1 MPPDLRVETCVTGV
15 GGFAPGMLSSGQHW
29 VGDESRFWQERKATM
44 AVVDVNTK
52 LVGLLGN
59 PLGHSFSPA
68 MHNKAFETL
77 GLNYFYLPI
86 EVTAEDLPAVA
97 AGIAKMNFAGYNIT
111 IPHKIRIMDCL
122 DAIDPL
128 ALAIGAVNTVIVE
141 NGRTTGYNTDGEG
154 FVQSLETET
163 GIAVGG
169 KCYLIIG
176 AGGAARAIAMTLA
189 FKGAEKIFL
198 CNRTE
203 QKAHDLA
210 AEINT
215 KVSPCSEVVA
225 REPARIGAA
234 VRQADVLI
242 NTTSVGMHP
251 DEDRIPID
259 GDLIPNGLIVSDIVY
274 NPARTKLLQVAE
286 AKNGRIVPGLGML
299 VYQGAEAFRKWT
311 GAEPP
316 VDVMFEVVRALKG

>member
-1 MPPDLRVETCVTGV
+1 
-15 GGFAPGMLSSGQHW
+15 
-29 VGDESRFWQERKATM
+29 M

-86 EVTAEDLPAVA
+86 EVTAEDLPTVA
-97 AGIAKMNFAGYNIT
+97 AGIARMNFAGYNIT

-128 ALAIGAVNTVIVE
+128 ARAIGAVNTVIVE

-189 FKGAEKIFL
+189 SRGAQKIFL

-203 QKAHDLA
+203 QKAHDLV

-215 KVSPCSEVVA
+215 KVNPCSEVVA

-251 DEDRIPID
+251 DEDRMPID

-286 AKNGRIVPGLGML
+286 SKNCRVVPGLGML

>member
-1 MPPDLRVETCVTGV
+1 
-15 GGFAPGMLSSGQHW
+15 
-29 VGDESRFWQERKATM
+29 M

-52 LVGLLGN
+52 LVGLFGN

-86 EVTAEDLPAVA
+86 EVSAEDLPTVA

-111 IPHKIRIMDCL
+111 IPHKIRIMGCL

-128 ALAIGAVNTVIVE
+128 AQAIGAVNTVVLE
-141 NGRTTGYNTDGEG
+141 NGRATGYNTDGEG
-154 FVQSLETET
+154 FVRSLEAES
-163 GIAVGG
+163 GITVDG
-169 KCYLIIG
+169 KCHFIVG
-176 AGGAARAIAMTLA
+176 CGGAARAIAMTLA
-189 FKGAEKIFL
+189 FKGAQKIFL

-210 AEINT
+210 AEINAR
-215 KVSPCSEVVA
+215 VSPCCETVPRDPGRMA
-225 REPARIGAA
+225 PA
-234 VRQADVLI
+234 VKQADVLI
-242 NTTSVGMHP
+242 NTTSIGMHP
-251 DEDRIPID
+251 EEDRIPID
-259 GDLIPNGLIVSDIVY
+259 GDLIPNGAIVSDIVY
-274 NPARTKLLQVAE
+274 NPARTKLLQVAAE
-286 AKNGRIVPGLGML
+286 KGCKTVPGLGML

-316 VDVMFEVVRALKG
+316 VEVMFGIVRALKG

>member
-1 MPPDLRVETCVTGV
+1 
-15 GGFAPGMLSSGQHW
+15 
-29 VGDESRFWQERKATM
+29 M

-86 EVTAEDLPAVA
+86 EVTADDLPTVA
-97 AGIAKMNFAGYNIT
+97 AGIAKMNFAGYNVT

-128 ALAIGAVNTVIVE
+128 AQAIGAVNTVVFE
-141 NGRTTGYNTDGEG
+141 NGRATGYNTDGEG
-154 FVQSLETET
+154 FVRSLEAESGVTVD
-163 GIAVGG
+163 GKRLFVVG
-169 KCYLIIG
+169 C
-176 AGGAARAIAMTLA
+176 GGAARAIAMTLA
-189 FKGAEKIFL
+189 FKGAQKIFL

-203 QKAHDLA
+203 QKAHDLSA
-210 AEINT
+210 AINSR
-215 KVSPCSEVVA
+215 VSPCSEVVPV
-225 REPARIGAA
+225 EPDRIAA
-234 VRQADVLI
+234 VLRQADVLI

-251 DEDRIPID
+251 EAERIPID
-259 GDLIPNGLIVSDIVY
+259 GDLIPGGVIVSDIVY
-274 NPARTKLLQVAE
+274 NPARTKLLRVAAE
-286 AKNGRIVPGLGML
+286 KGCKTVPGLGML
-299 VYQGAEAFRKWT
+299 VYQGAEGFRKWT

-316 VDVMFEVVRALKG
+316 VEVMFGVVRALKG

>member
-1 MPPDLRVETCVTGV
+1 
-15 GGFAPGMLSSGQHW
+15 
-29 VGDESRFWQERKATM
+29 M

-86 EVTAEDLPAVA
+86 EVTAEDLPTVA

-122 DAIDPL
+122 DEIDPL
-128 ALAIGAVNTVIVE
+128 AQAIGAVNTVVLE
-141 NGRTTGYNTDGEG
+141 NGRATGYNTDGEG
-154 FVQSLETET
+154 FVRSLEAES
-163 GIAVGG
+163 GITVDG
-169 KCYLIIG
+169 KRYFILG
-176 AGGAARAIAMTLA
+176 SGGAARAIAMTLA
-189 FKGAEKIFL
+189 FKGASKIYL

-215 KVSPCSEVVA
+215 KVNPCCEMVPRDPTRMA
-225 REPARIGAA
+225 PA
-234 VRQADVLI
+234 VQQADVLI
-242 NTTSVGMHP
+242 NTTSIGMHP
-251 DEDRIPID
+251 EEDRIPID
-259 GDLIPNGLIVSDIVY
+259 DNLIPGGMIVSDIVY

-286 AKNGRIVPGLGML
+286 AKGCKIVPGLGML
-299 VYQGAEAFRKWT
+299 VYQGTEGFRKWT

-316 VDVMFEVVRALKG
+316 VEVMFGVVRALKG

>member
-1 MPPDLRVETCVTGV
+1 
-15 GGFAPGMLSSGQHW
+15 
-29 VGDESRFWQERKATM
+29 M

-68 MHNKAFETL
+68 MHNKAFQTL

-86 EVTAEDLPAVA
+86 EVTAEDLPTVA

-128 ALAIGAVNTVIVE
+128 AQSIGAVNTVTIQ
-141 NGRTTGYNTDGEG
+141 NGCSTGYNTDGEG
-154 FVQSLETET
+154 FIRSLEAEA
-163 GIAVGG
+163 GISVSG
-169 KCYLIIG
+169 KCHFIIG
-176 AGGAARAIAMTLA
+176 CGGAARAIAMTLA
-189 FKGAEKIFL
+189 FRGAQKIFI

-210 AEINT
+210 AEINA
-215 KVSPCSEVVA
+215 KVSPCSEVIAMDSV
-225 REPARIGAA
+225 RIKAA

-259 GDLIPNGLIVSDIVY
+259 SNLIPGGLIVSDIVY
-274 NPARTKLLQVAE
+274 TPARTQLLKVAGE
-286 AKNGRIVPGLGML
+286 KGCKVVPGIGML
-299 VYQGAEAFRKWT
+299 VNQGAEAFRMWT

-316 VDVMFEVVRALKG
+316 VDVMYDVVRALKG

>member
-1 MPPDLRVETCVTGV
+1 MP
-15 GGFAPGMLSSGQHW
+15 
-29 VGDESRFWQERKATM
+29 
-44 AVVDVNTK
+44 VVDVNTK

-86 EVTAEDLPAVA
+86 EVTADDLPTVA

-128 ALAIGAVNTVIVE
+128 AQAIGAVNTVVLE
-141 NGRTTGYNTDGEG
+141 KGHATGYNTDGEG
-154 FVQSLETET
+154 FVRSLEAESGMT
-163 GIAVGG
+163 VDG
-169 KCYLIIG
+169 KRYFILG
-176 AGGAARAIAMTLA
+176 SGGAARAIAMTLA
-189 FKGAEKIFL
+189 FKGAQKIFL

-210 AEINT
+210 VEINT
-215 KVSPCSEVVA
+215 KVSPCSEVVPRDPVRMA
-225 REPARIGAA
+225 PA
-234 VRQADVLI
+234 VQKADVLI
-242 NTTSVGMHP
+242 NTTSIGMHP
-251 DEDRIPID
+251 EEDRIPIES
-259 GDLIPNGLIVSDIVY
+259 DLIPAGVIVSDIVY

-286 AKNGRIVPGLGML
+286 AKGCKTVPGLGML
-299 VYQGAEAFRKWT
+299 VYQGTEGFRKWT
-311 GAEPP
+311 EAEPP
-316 VDVMFEVVRALKG
+316 VEVMFEVVRALKG

>member
-1 MPPDLRVETCVTGV
+1 
-15 GGFAPGMLSSGQHW
+15 
-29 VGDESRFWQERKATM
+29 M

-52 LVGLLGN
+52 LVGLLGT

-86 EVTAEDLPAVA
+86 EVTAENLPTVA
-97 AGIAKMNFAGYNIT
+97 AGLAKMNFAGYNVT

-128 ALAIGAVNTVIVE
+128 AQAIGAVNTVVLE
-141 NGRTTGYNTDGEG
+141 NGRATGFNTDGEG
-154 FVQSLETET
+154 FVRSLEAES
-163 GIAVGG
+163 GIAVGE
-169 KCYLIIG
+169 KCYFIIG
-176 AGGAARAIAMTLA
+176 CGGAARAIAMTLA
-189 FKGAEKIFL
+189 FKGAPKIYL

-203 QKAHDLA
+203 QKAHEQA
-210 AEINT
+210 AEINA
-215 KVSPCSEVVA
+215 KVRPCCEVVPMDPNRIA
-225 REPARIGAA
+225 PSVRE
-234 VRQADVLI
+234 ADVLI
-242 NTTSVGMHP
+242 NTTSIGMHP
-251 DEDRIPID
+251 DEDRSPID
-259 GDLIPNGLIVSDIVY
+259 GDLIPAGMVVSDIVY
-274 NPARTKLLQVAE
+274 NPARTKLLRIAE
-286 AKNGRIVPGLGML
+286 EKGCQTVPGLGML

>member
-1 MPPDLRVETCVTGV
+1 
-15 GGFAPGMLSSGQHW
+15 
-29 VGDESRFWQERKATM
+29 M

-86 EVTAEDLPAVA
+86 EVTAEDLSTVA

-128 ALAIGAVNTVIVE
+128 ARAIGAVNTVVLE
-141 NGRTTGYNTDGEG
+141 NGRATGYNTDGEG
-154 FVQSLETET
+154 FVRSLEAES
-163 GIAVGG
+163 GIKVDG
-169 KCYLIIG
+169 KSCFILG
-176 AGGAARAIAMTLA
+176 CGGAARAIAMTLA
-189 FKGAEKIFL
+189 FKGAQRIFL

-210 AEINT
+210 AEINA
-215 KVSPCSEVVA
+215 KVSPCSEVVTV
-225 REPARIGAA
+225 EPARIEAA
-234 VRQADVLI
+234 VQQVDVLI

-251 DEDRIPID
+251 EEDRIPID
-259 GDLIPNGLIVSDIVY
+259 DDLIPSGVIVSDIVY
-274 NPARTKLLQVAE
+274 NPARTKLLRVAQE
-286 AKNGRIVPGLGML
+286 KGCKTVPGLGML
-299 VYQGAEAFRKWT
+299 VYQGAEGFRKWT
-311 GAEPP
+311 RAEPP
-316 VDVMFEVVRALKG
+316 VEVMFGVVRALKG

>member
-1 MPPDLRVETCVTGV
+1 
-15 GGFAPGMLSSGQHW
+15 
-29 VGDESRFWQERKATM
+29 M

-68 MHNKAFETL
+68 MHNKAFQTL

-86 EVTAEDLPAVA
+86 EVTAEDLPTVA

-128 ALAIGAVNTVIVE
+128 AQSIGAVNTVIIQ
-141 NGRTTGYNTDGEG
+141 NGCSTGYNTDGEG
-154 FVQSLETET
+154 FIRSLEAEA
-163 GIAVGG
+163 GISVSG
-169 KCYLIIG
+169 KCHFIIG
-176 AGGAARAIAMTLA
+176 CGGAARAIAMTLA
-189 FKGAEKIFL
+189 FRGAQRIFI

-203 QKAHDLA
+203 YKAHDLVG
-210 AEINT
+210 EINA
-215 KVSPCSEVVA
+215 KVSPCSEVIA
-225 REPARIGAA
+225 MDPEHIEAA

-251 DEDRIPID
+251 DEEGIPID
-259 GDLIPNGLIVSDIVY
+259 SELIPSGMIVSDIVY
-274 NPARTKLLQVAE
+274 TPARTQLLKVAGE
-286 AKNGRIVPGLGML
+286 KGCPVVPGLGML
-299 VYQGAEAFRKWT
+299 VNQGAEAFRMWT
-311 GAEPP
+311 DAEPP

>member
-1 MPPDLRVETCVTGV
+1 
-15 GGFAPGMLSSGQHW
+15 
-29 VGDESRFWQERKATM
+29 M

-77 GLNYFYLPI
+77 GLNFFYLPI
-86 EVTAEDLPAVA
+86 EVTAENLSTVA
-97 AGIAKMNFAGYNIT
+97 AGIAKMNFAGYNVT

-128 ALAIGAVNTVIVE
+128 AQAIGAVNTVVLE
-141 NGRTTGYNTDGEG
+141 NGRATGYNTDGEG
-154 FVQSLETET
+154 FVRSLEAES
-163 GIAVGG
+163 GLKVDG
-169 KCYLIIG
+169 KCHFILG
-176 AGGAARAIAMTLA
+176 CGGAARAVAMTLA
-189 FKGAEKIFL
+189 FQGASKIYL

-210 AEINT
+210 AEINAR
-215 KVSPCSEVVA
+215 VNPCCEVVP
-225 REPARIGAA
+225 RDPARMAPA
-234 VRQADVLI
+234 VQQADVLI

-251 DEDRIPID
+251 EEDRIPID
-259 GDLIPNGLIVSDIVY
+259 GDLIPSGAVVSDIVY
-274 NPARTKLLQVAE
+274 NPARTKLLRTAE
-286 AKNGRIVPGLGML
+286 AKGCQTVPGLGML

-316 VDVMFEVVRALKG
+316 VEAMFDVVRALKG

>member
-1 MPPDLRVETCVTGV
+1 
-15 GGFAPGMLSSGQHW
+15 
-29 VGDESRFWQERKATM
+29 M

-52 LVGLLGN
+52 LVGLFGN

-77 GLNYFYLPI
+77 GLNFFYLPI
-86 EVTAEDLPAVA
+86 EVTAEDLPTVA

-122 DAIDPL
+122 DEIDPL
-128 ALAIGAVNTVIVE
+128 AQAIGAVNTVVLE
-141 NGRTTGYNTDGEG
+141 NGRATGYNTDGEG
-154 FVQSLETET
+154 FVRSLEAES
-163 GIAVGG
+163 GITVDG
-169 KCYLIIG
+169 KRYFILGC
-176 AGGAARAIAMTLA
+176 GGAARAIAMTLA
-189 FKGAEKIFL
+189 FKGAQKIFL

-215 KVSPCSEVVA
+215 KASSCCEVVH
-225 REPARIGAA
+225 RDPARMAPA
-234 VRQADVLI
+234 VQRADVLI
-242 NTTSVGMHP
+242 NTTSIGMHP
-251 DEDRIPID
+251 EEDRIPID
-259 GDLIPNGLIVSDIVY
+259 GDLIPGGVIVSDIVY
-274 NPARTKLLQVAE
+274 NPAWTKLLQVAE
-286 AKNGRIVPGLGML
+286 EKGCQTVPGLGML

-316 VDVMFEVVRALKG
+316 VEVTFGVVRALKG